1 MHLRRMCILLPL
13 DGMFCIYI
21 SVKFV
26 LYNMSFKADV
36 SLLIFCLDDLPIDV
50 SGVVKS
56 VLFSCCC
63 LVLPLDLII
72 FALYI

>member
-1 MHLRRMCILLPL
+1 MCILLPL